1 MTSARSWHAVPVLD
15 AGSERWAAE
24 RSKRR
29 RELGRLDA
37 VRLLVAAIVVIDTLG
52 SMTKGGAQTLTWLAT
67 LTVLS
72 SCPPGWS
79 SPTPTPT
86 ARRLAGDRL
95 GVLLAEL
102 LPLAA
107 VVDAAEVA
115 TDMEVSVGVCES
127 GHCPT
132 AQPREE

>member
-1 MTSARSWHAVPVLD
+1 MTSARSWHAVPVL
-15 AGSERWAAE
+15 AG
-24 RSKRR
+24 K
-29 RELGRLDA
+29 
-37 VRLLVAAIVVIDTLG
+37 
-52 SMTKGGAQTLTWLAT
+52 
-67 LTVLS
+67 
-72 SCPPGWS
+72 
-79 SPTPTPT
+79 
-86 ARRLAGDRL
+86 AGDRL

-132 AQPREE
+132 KEV